1 MYIHDI
7 TVNSKSRKVWRP
19 NQPSMILCTR
29 FLGLCLRRVPKVQ
42 QSSKKLDIHHPC
54 WQQKSGKVKL
64 VSVVFTK
71 HSTILLL
78 FKSFFGG
85 FPCLFHRVSLK
96 GTSIFPY
103 KKSSPIFVCFPATSR
118 RCTGCNR
125 KACIAAFQLTQREK
139 LGTLGIVLLLMEEIL
154 HHLGCRKPCK

>member
-1 MYIHDI
+1 M
-7 TVNSKSRKVWRP
+7 NSKSRKVWRP

-96 GTSIFPY
+96 RDLHFPLQKILPHLRLLPGY
-103 KKSSPIFVCFPATSR
+103 FPA
-118 RCTGCNR
+118 
-125 KACIAAFQLTQREK
+125 
-139 LGTLGIVLLLMEEIL
+139 L
-154 HHLGCRKPCK
+154 HWVQSESMHRSLSADSKGKVGDPWDSTTVDGRNPAPPGM